1 MATVTSLTRRGQV
14 TIPKEVRDQLGLK
27 PFDKIEMTAEGGE
40 ARLRKAPMT
49 LEEVAGSLPALDVPI
64 EDMPR
69 LAREERAERLRDARR

>member
-1 MATVTSLTRRGQV
+1 MTV
-14 TIPKEVRDQLGLK
+14 E
-27 PFDKIEMTAEGGE
+27 AGE
-40 ARLRKAPMT
+40 ARLREAPMT